1 MTEQD
6 KNRAKIQRANLTT
19 ELRHLSQ
26 EKVILLFVG
35 LTTQVVQDSVY
46 RSLKAAREQAKENE
60 PTRRAIARAK
70 A

>member
-26 EKVILLFVG
+26 ERVISLFVD
-35 LTTQVVQDSVY
+35 LTTQLVQDAVY
-46 RSLKAAREQAKENE
+46 RSLRAAREHAKENE
-60 PTRRAIARAK
+60 PIRRG
-70 A
+70 